1 MFNKE
6 SWINSYATLSVSW
19 GTSTFITF
27 IMYLKTWFA
36 TNLIQFNSISIP
48 DSLLMKM
55 SQPTASNDLIA
66 FLTWLSA
73 TGLAIASGWS
83 RWAQNKA
90 DARLKNAEA
99 TALERGMSSESIE
112 RTENVCRQHDCFFI
126 DFYTKQKLE
135 DMEEHMR
142 RELEEQVRNEFQQ
155 RNIKYNANIQPT
167 FATTSGN
174 LS

>member
-6 SWINSYATLSVSW
+6 SWINSYATLVVSW
-19 GTSTFITF
+19 STSTFITF
-27 IMYLKTWFA
+27 IVYIQTWLSA
-36 TNLIQFNSISIP
+36 NLIQLNGIQIP
-48 DSLLMKM
+48 DTLAMKM
-55 SQPTASNDLIA
+55 TQPSVSNDFIA

-99 TALERGMSSESIE
+99 AALERGVSSESIE
-112 RTENVCRQHDCFFI
+112 KTENICRQHDCFFI

-142 RELEEQVRNEFQQ
+142 RELEDQVRKEFQQ
-155 RNIKYNANIQPT
+155 RNINYHANIQPT
-167 FATTSGN
+167 FATTTGN
-174 LS
+174 LP